1 VQAVFIRE
9 IRKIKNVKYFFSE
22 QDVKK
27 SQVFSLKNTK
37 ILKCQAP
44 LFRTRR
50 RKGAFKEGF

>member
-1 VQAVFIRE
+1 MQAVFIRE

-37 ILKCQAP
+37 ILKCQAL
-44 LFRTRR
+44 LFRSRR